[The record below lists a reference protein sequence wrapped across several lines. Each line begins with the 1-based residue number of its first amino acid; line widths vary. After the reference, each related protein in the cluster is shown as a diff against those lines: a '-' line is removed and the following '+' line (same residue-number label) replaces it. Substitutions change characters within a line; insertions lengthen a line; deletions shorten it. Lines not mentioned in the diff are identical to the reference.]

1 MIVFKVINISICN
14 IIVQLLTKKLTP
26 TLKGRCYCAVKCLG
40 IEIRKLGQD
49 RKCELGR
56 NKRVASKEEIGKPS
70 VPQKG
75 TLKVLL
81 LIKFRKTLP
90 K

>member
-1 MIVFKVINISICN
+1 M
-14 IIVQLLTKKLTP
+14 KKLTP
-26 TLKGRCYCAVKCLG
+26 KLKGKCYCAVKCLG
-40 IEIRKLGQD
+40 IGIRKPGQD

-56 NKRVASKEEIGKPS
+56 NKRVASKEEIGKPL

-90 K
+90 E

>member
-1 MIVFKVINISICN
+1 M
-14 IIVQLLTKKLTP
+14 
-26 TLKGRCYCAVKCLG
+26 KCLG
-40 IEIRKLGQD
+40 IGNRKLGQD

-70 VPQKG
+70 LPQKG